1 MSTCF
6 FFCPLS
12 ICIIWLSASLDGHI
26 PKDIFLSATVSHQAY
41 LPHLECKKKKKLHA
55 SEPHKANTTTH
66 LPAIKILRP
75 PFYNNVFDV
84 MSGDAM
90 IIPYRAL
97 LI

>member
-1 MSTCF
+1 MDISPKTSF
-6 FFCPLS
+6 
-12 ICIIWLSASLDGHI
+12 SAPQCRTKL
-26 PKDIFLSATVSHQAY
+26 IFLILNA
-41 LPHLECKKKKKLHA
+41 KKKKLHA

>member
-1 MSTCF
+1 M
-6 FFCPLS
+6 
-12 ICIIWLSASLDGHI
+12 
-26 PKDIFLSATVSHQAY
+26 Q
-41 LPHLECKKKKKLHA
+41 KKKLHA

-75 PFYNNVFDV
+75 PFYNNVLDV